1 MMNRMRIHAQVSQE
15 YLNRAIITRG
25 LYILNPL
32 FEGQIDYTF
41 TLNYI
46 QESTGN
52 KHYNFKMEIS
62 RIDHCDTTYKAD
74 IRHTVEIGKSL
85 QIGFCRLCTCHPL
98 SALAFIVFVFPLTDL
113 RVTQLEQ
120 LSLAIYW

>member
-62 RIDHCDTTYKAD
+62 RIDHCDTAYKAHCGNRK
-74 IRHTVEIGKSL
+74 ITTNRFLPTMHLPS
-85 QIGFCRLCTCHPL
+85 
-98 SALAFIVFVFPLTDL
+98 
-113 RVTQLEQ
+113 TQC
-120 LSLAIYW
+120 SCFHCVCFSIDRS